1 MDVLP
6 RVVEEAVGG
15 ARIDLHLPGLP
26 ELLERLLEPL
36 DVVPGDPDVRVAV
49 DVEDR
54 AGQVLERGLVGD
66 LAIVGRGGPD
76 VLAAAG
82 EQERVGAAHAEAGD
96 SDAIPPDLLHAPE
109 GRDGAQQALAGVL
122 AAEAPPPPPPPR
134 PPPPPLGLR
143 KTPPPPVPF
152 PFNLARPPHPPPPFL
167 PWTAPPRR

>member
-1 MDVLP
+1 MDLLP

-15 ARIDLHLPGLP
+15 ARIDLPPPGLP

-82 EQERVGAAHAEAGD
+82 GQERGGGAPAASGGPRAG
-96 SDAIPPDLLHAPE
+96 
-109 GRDGAQQALAGVL
+109 
-122 AAEAPPPPPPPR
+122 PPPA
-134 PPPPPLGLR
+134 
-143 KTPPPPVPF
+143 PF
-152 PFNLARPPHPPPPFL
+152 PLPVTRPDPAPFPHTLVRSPFSVPSFL
-167 PWTAPPRR
+167 IWPATPRRSSASRTVMWN